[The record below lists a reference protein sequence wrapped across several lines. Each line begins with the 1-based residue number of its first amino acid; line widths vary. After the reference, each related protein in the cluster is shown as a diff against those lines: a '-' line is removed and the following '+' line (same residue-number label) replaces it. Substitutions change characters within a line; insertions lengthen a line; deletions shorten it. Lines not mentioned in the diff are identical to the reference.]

1 VIVISPLLIFTT
13 QAWPLSPGEM
23 RYDTYYLM
31 AAPMSDETRT
41 RYQRMIAATEKILQE
56 DLDNLPFMQASIEAG
71 TIEGIRLNYQ
81 ERRIYH
87 LHEAIDRSIGEELI
101 QPRLRVPA
109 ILERFIEQ

>member
-1 VIVISPLLIFTT
+1 
-13 QAWPLSPGEM
+13 M

-31 AAPMSDETRT
+31 AAPISDRT
-41 RYQRMIAATEKILQE
+41 RLRHGRMIAATEQILQG

-71 TIEGIRLNYQ
+71 TIENIRMNYQ

-87 LHEAIDRSIGEELI
+87 LHEVIDRSIGEELI

-109 ILERFIEQ
+109 ILEGFIEQ